1 MFAIDRSSVTLTTSH
16 RRPVALD
23 PPDTTNR
30 VTERLTMTYPHLR
43 QRQRRAAAIA
53 VPLVAGMLLA
63 ACGSGDSG
71 SSGGKEPQTITFTY
85 APGNAQDTS
94 YEVLAKDYEAAHPG
108 VKIKLN
114 KINAEAVNSTLT
126 THMQAGNGP
135 DVMALTGGSGQAATV
150 GQFAKAGLLLEL
162 TDPSFQSNIPEA
174 ERTAYEYN
182 GKLYG
187 VPRSPSVAGI
197 VYNDEL
203 AKKSGVTIDPS
214 STLEDVLAECDKARA
229 GGQTVFGLAGS
240 IPVNTGIMTI
250 EIATSTVYGPDP
262 DWNKKRADGKTTF
275 ADTKGWHQALQ
286 TVIDLNDSG
295 CFQDGAAGAGFD
307 ALTNG
312 ATGGKLYGFFAPS
325 GAVKSIQDA
334 SGGHVKLIALPIPA
348 AKGTDTYLAVTS
360 DLGLAGNAKT
370 KSPKLVEDFLKFSVS
385 PDEAKKYAEA
395 AGPIPIGADV
405 SSALLP
411 QYQPIAQM
419 LADKKYRGFAVD
431 EWPNGQVYDALGTGV
446 TGLLTGRKTID
457 EVLKAMD
464 AAWGS

>member
-1 MFAIDRSSVTLTTSH
+1 VTLTTSH

-43 QRQRRAAAIA
+43 QRQRRAAAVA

-85 APGNAQDTS
+85 APANAQDNS
-94 YEVLAKDYEAAHPG
+94 YEVLAKDYEAAHSG
-108 VKIKLN
+108 VTIKLN

-126 THMQAGNGP
+126 TQMQAGNGP
-135 DVMALTGGSGQAATV
+135 DVMALTAGSGQAATV

-162 TDPSFQSNIPEA
+162 TDPSFDQNVPETEQA
-174 ERTAYEYN
+174 GYLYQD
-182 GKLYG
+182 KLYG
-187 VPRSPSVAGI
+187 VPSSTAVAGI

-203 AKKSGVTIDPS
+203 AKSSGVTLDAS
-214 STLEDVLAECDKARA
+214 STLEDVLAACKTAREK
-229 GGQTVFGLAGS
+229 GQSVFGLAGS
-240 IPVNTGIMTI
+240 IPVNTGIMTV
-250 EIATSTVYGPDP
+250 EIATSTVYGPEP
-262 DWNKKRADGKTTF
+262 DWNQQRADGKVTF
-275 ADTKGWHQALQ
+275 AKSQGWKDALQ
-286 TVIDLNDSG
+286 TVVDLNKNG

-312 ATGGKLYGFFAPS
+312 ATAGSLYGFFAPS

-334 SGGHVKLIALPIPA
+334 SGGHVTLIALPFPA
-348 AKGTDTYLAVTS
+348 PEGSDTYAAVTS

-385 PDEAKKYAEA
+385 PEEAKKYAEA
-395 AGPIPIGADV
+395 AGTIPIGSDIT
-405 SSALLP
+405 SSDLLP
-411 QYQPIAQM
+411 QYQPVAPLIAD
-419 LADKKYRGFAVD
+419 DKVRPFAVD

-446 TGLLTGRKTID
+446 TGLLTGQKTIND
-457 EVLKAMD
+457 VLEAMD